1 MEAGSLKQDGLA
13 SGPTEVRLG
22 GPGPRRTGRWFRAL
36 AAGAV
41 LGLAIACGGFLGFV
55 ASLDRK
61 EPQSLAKA
69 DAIVALTGG
78 ADRIPDAVGW
88 LAQGHGERLLISGVN
103 TQITVEQLVQKAPR
117 LKRWLTCCVDLDHQ
131 ARNTVGNALETRRW
145 AQGRGYRSLVVV
157 TSSYHMPRALLELRR
172 YMPETEFIA
181 APVVTERLHD
191 LQYWRDL
198 PLLKVLGQEYAKFVV
213 AYARARLTA
222 PSRSDD
228 ITADTHRRRA

>member
-1 MEAGSLKQDGLA
+1 MEAGTVENADLA
-13 SGPTEVRLG
+13 
-22 GPGPRRTGRWFRAL
+22 PGRTGVRPDGPDPRQFGRWVRA
-36 AAGAV
+36 AAWSAA
-41 LGLAIACGGFLGFV
+41 LGLALTCGGFFGFV
-55 ASLDRK
+55 ASLDRL
-61 EPQSLAKA
+61 EPQGLPKG

-78 ADRIPDAVGW
+78 TDRIPDAVGW

-103 TQITVEQLVQKAPR
+103 TQISVDQLVQKAPR
-117 LKRWLTCCVDLDHQ
+117 LRSWLTCCVDLDHQ

-145 AQGRGYRSLVVV
+145 AQGRGYRSLVIV

-172 YMPETEFIA
+172 HMPETEFIA
-181 APVVTERLHD
+181 APVVTERLHG

-213 AYARARLTA
+213 AYARARLTT